1 MNYAH
6 HNDDNVRDGIHNT
19 CLFIYNTLAKK
30 DKLMWYVNTYLIAC
44 MTSFS
49 WIESRN
55 LNITIFTKKCNA
67 IYIYQTHSHTCK

>member
-30 DKLMWYVNTYLIAC
+30 DKLM
-44 MTSFS
+44 
-49 WIESRN
+49 
-55 LNITIFTKKCNA
+55 
-67 IYIYQTHSHTCK
+67 